1 MMAMAFVLINSE
13 MGLEEEVY
21 TALKAIDSVVEA
33 NVVYGVYDLVAK
45 VHGTSSE
52 ELKNTI
58 LTQIRSLENVRS
70 TLTMIIIEDH
80 S

>member
-1 MMAMAFVLINSE
+1 MATAFVLINSE
-13 MGLEEEVY
+13 MGLEEEVL
-21 TALKAIDSVVEA
+21 TALKGIDSVVEA

-45 VHGTSSE
+45 VQGTSSD
-52 ELKNTI
+52 ELKNII

-70 TLTMIIIEDH
+70 TLTMIVIEDH

>member
-1 MMAMAFVLINSE
+1 MAMAFVLINSE
-13 MGLEEEVY
+13 MGLEEEVL
-21 TALKAIDSVVEA
+21 TALKGIDSVVEA

-45 VHGTSSE
+45 VHGPSSE

-70 TLTMIIIEDH
+70 TLTMIVIENQ

>member
-1 MMAMAFVLINSE
+1 MMATAFVLINSE
-13 MGLEEEVY
+13 MGLEEEVL
-21 TALKAIDSVVEA
+21 TALKGIDSVVEA

-45 VHGTSSE
+45 VQGTSSD
-52 ELKNTI
+52 ELKNII

-70 TLTMIIIEDH
+70 TLTMIVIEDH

>member
-1 MMAMAFVLINSE
+1 MATAFVLINSE
-13 MGLEEEVY
+13 MGLEEEVL
-21 TALKAIDSVVEA
+21 TALGKIDSVVEA

-58 LTQIRSLENVRS
+58 LTKIRNLENVRS
-70 TLTMIIIEDH
+70 TLTMIIIEDR